1 MIVAWLKQRFARR
14 PARTGRLR
22 PADASALARIHAEAF
37 ARPWDAHDLER
48 MLADPAMLADGVF
61 EGAIPR
67 PVGFALSRQVLDEAE
82 ILTIAVTR
90 KAQGRGFGRALL
102 AAHLAHV
109 AANGAKTLFLEV
121 EETNT
126 PAIALYRRF
135 GFAEAGRREGYYQ
148 RPDKRPSRTALVLR
162 RSL

>member
-1 MIVAWLKQRFARR
+1 MIIAWLKDRFGAR

-22 PADASALARIHAEAF
+22 PSDAPALARIHAEAF

-48 MLADPAMLADGVF
+48 MLIFM
-61 EGAIPR
+61 GASMR
-67 PVGFALSRQVLDEAE
+67 PIGFALSRQVLDEAE
-82 ILTIAVTR
+82 ILTITVTR
-90 KAQGRGFGRALL
+90 KVQGRGFGRTLL
-102 AAHLAHV
+102 AAHLAHL

-121 EETNT
+121 EETNA

-135 GFAEAGRREGYYQ
+135 GFSDAGRREGYY
-148 RPDKRPSRTALVLR
+148 RRADRKRAALVLR

>member
-1 MIVAWLKQRFARR
+1 MIVAWLKNRFGAR
-14 PARTGRLR
+14 PARTGPLR
-22 PADASALARIHAEAF
+22 PGDAPALARIHAEAF

-48 MLADPAMLADGVF
+48 MLTDPAMVADGIF
-61 EGAIPR
+61 MGASAR
-67 PVGFALSRQVLDEAE
+67 PLGFALSRQVLDEAE

-90 KAQGRGFGRALL
+90 RVQWRGFGRTLL
-102 AAHLAHV
+102 AAHLAHL
-109 AANGAKTLFLEV
+109 AANGAKILFLEV

-135 GFAEAGRREGYYQ
+135 GFSDAGRREGYYQ
-148 RPDKRPSRTALVLR
+148 RADTSRAALVLR